1 MCYAPITIKNNSK
14 LYRPLTSKDLVKVPC
29 GKCRECQIAKENDW
43 FVRIYYEYKRTIA
56 QGGKVFFVSMG
67 YNDAHLP
74 ILDTMSQEF
83 SSLVPLLNDF
93 FSNTEKYRLNEVDY
107 QDLQARVDR
116 YRSRYDVVS
125 LDIPQFR
132 HACFNDE
139 HITHFFKSLRQ
150 YLNSDGKLKY
160 EDAPLKYFLCSEYGD
175 EKHRPHYHVLIF
187 LPIPLDTDYFLRICR
202 KSWSYRVKRSLCP
215 DYVLAQLDNC
225 MKYGIKYCNFSTPN
239 GRNWRDW
246 HIQYQPTSK
255 RYIVKRQ
262 YGFVNYSIDKESGR
276 LRPVI
281 EDIRGCKYL
290 TRYLNYYDN
299 YLKDKGFEM
308 LKDWIKLFP
317 NFCDIVGYKPY
328 RDKLHKLKLVFP
340 IRRVSQNFGSL
351 FYDELSCQSHEELVE
366 TLKRNEV
373 IIPNEQKPYPIPTYI
388 INRLCYKLDDVRGLP
403 NKVSFLTP
411 IGYQVFID
419 SLEDK
424 LFARRQMYTETLK
437 VLRSFLTKVDI
448 DNFKDSFGFDIS
460 IINTPAIGFNL
471 RNLSLFDVVLNGV
484 SVNHITQAIWLKD
497 LTSAQILDNVYD
509 IYLNQLAL
517 RTDFLKVPEVLFDD
531 LYFLRVHN
539 KSYLKRRCYNC
550 LPQFDYYDK
559 VLTVIHYIRRV
570 VLERDAKEKTVCY
583 KDSTLVRE
591 ALNNFHYRE
600 T

>member
-56 QGGKVFFVSMG
+56 QGGQVFFVSTS

-74 ILDTMSQEF
+74 ILDTKCQVF

-93 FSNTEKYRLNEVDY
+93 HSNTEKYRLNEIDY
-107 QDLQARVDR
+107 ENMQYRVDR
-116 YRSRYDVVS
+116 YCARYDVFS
-125 LDIPQFR
+125 LDIPEFR

-139 HITHFFKSLRQ
+139 HITHFFKAMRQ
-150 YLNSDGKLKY
+150 YLNADGKLKY
-160 EDAPLKYFLCSEYGD
+160 EEAPLKYFVCSEYGD
-175 EKHRPHYHVLIF
+175 NKHRPHYHMLIF
-187 LPIPLDTDYFLRICR
+187 VPVPLDSDYFLTICR
-202 KSWSYRVKRSLCP
+202 KSWSYRVKRSDCP
-215 DYVLAQLDNC
+215 DYVLDKLSDC
-225 MKYGIKYCNFSTPN
+225 MKYNVKYCNFSTPN
-239 GRNWRDW
+239 GKDWRDW

-262 YGFVNYSIDKESGR
+262 YGFVNYSKDKESGK

-281 EDIRGCKYL
+281 EDIKGCKYL

-299 YLKDKGFEM
+299 YLKDLGFEM

-317 NFCDIVGYKPY
+317 KMSDLVGYKHY
-328 RDKLHKLKLVFP
+328 MDKLHKLKLVFP
-340 IRRVSQNFGSL
+340 LRRVSQNFGSL
-351 FYDELSCQSHEELVE
+351 FYEELSCQSQAELLD

-373 IIPNEQKPYPIPTYI
+373 IVPNEQKPYPIPSYI
-388 INRLCYKLDDVRGLP
+388 INRICYKLDDVSGLP

-411 IGYQVFID
+411 IGYQTFIETFD
-419 SLEDK
+419 DK
-424 LFARRQMYTETLK
+424 LFERRSMYMETLK
-437 VLRSFLTKVDI
+437 VLRSFLTKVDL
-448 DNFKDSFGFDIS
+448 DNFKDTFGYDIS
-460 IINTPAIGFNL
+460 IIDVPSLGFDFCK
-471 RNLSLFDVVLNGV
+471 LSLFDVVLNGV
-484 SVNHITQAIWLKD
+484 SVSHGTKAIWLND
-497 LTSAQILDNVYD
+497 MSSAQILDNVYD
-509 IYLNQLAL
+509 IYLKQLAL
-517 RTDFLKVPEVLFDD
+517 RTDFLEVPEVLFDD

-539 KSYLKRRCYNC
+539 QSYLKRRCYND

-570 VLERDAKEKTVCY
+570 VLERDAKEQEKQYTE
-583 KDSTLVRE
+583 TTRVRE
-591 ALNNFHYRE
+591 ALNCFHYRE